1 METEFSLNSRWLLPA
16 RRSHVVR
23 RALAVATLVAALLIV
38 PGVRGWIAR
47 AVPGPA
53 TGEYRYPFQRATR
66 GAVIRD
72 LQAEIGF
79 YQDRIR
85 RDPTGGLDPASL
97 AGAYLRMARA
107 TGDLSWYLLA
117 EQAARRSLANLPYHN
132 TGAILVLARIA
143 EARHDFPEALRLAAE
158 VAGKEEALAIQV
170 TSYLAMGALDEAA
183 GAADQLL
190 PLAPTLGAYTL
201 RGLVQEAR
209 GRDEEALAD
218 FHRALALEEPGEAGG
233 SAAVRAY
240 LGRLHYRR
248 GRLDQARTLYRE
260 ALRILPQH
268 PLTLINLA
276 ELELRQ
282 GRYADAER
290 HLAEVV
296 TITEAS
302 PNVFDHAVLR
312 GLARA
317 KALAGD
323 ASGAE
328 ALWDEA
334 ERRLRRDV
342 TDGTFGHRRELA
354 RLLLERGRSPDA
366 KEALAL
372 MRNEVKIRRD
382 AETLDILA
390 WALTR
395 AGRWGEARAAMREA
409 LARGIRDAG
418 MLYRAGLIEQ
428 ALGHTEATARFF
440 SAVLSADPGYDQNA
454 RRVAGLGL
462 WEGER

>member
-1 METEFSLNSRWLLPA
+1 M
-16 RRSHVVR
+16 V
-23 RALAVATLVAALLIV
+23 ALAAALLAV
-38 PGVRGWIAR
+38 PGVRGWITQ
-47 AVPGPA
+47 AVTGPA
-53 TGEYRYPFQRATR
+53 AGEYRYQFQRATR
-66 GAVIRD
+66 GSIVRD

-85 RDPTGGLDPASL
+85 RDPTGGLDLASL

-107 TGDLSWYLLA
+107 TGELSWYLLA

-132 TGAILVLARIA
+132 TGAILILARIA
-143 EARHDFPEALRLAAE
+143 EARHDFPEALRLAAQ
-158 VAGKEEALAIQV
+158 VTGKEEALAISV
-170 TSYLAMGALDEAA
+170 TSHLAMGAVDTAA
-183 GAADQLL
+183 AAANQLI

-218 FHRALALEEPGEAGG
+218 FHRALAVEEPGEAGG

-248 GRLDQARTLYRE
+248 GRLDQARTLYGE

-290 HLAEVV
+290 HLTEVV
-296 TITEAS
+296 TISEAS

-317 KALAGD
+317 KTLAGD
-323 ASGAE
+323 ETGGE

-342 TDGTFGHRRELA
+342 AAGTFGHRRELA
-354 RLLLERGRSPDA
+354 RLLLERARPVDA
-366 KEALAL
+366 GEALAL
-372 MRNEVKIRRD
+372 MRAEVRIRRD

-390 WALTR
+390 WALIR
-395 AGRWGEARAAMREA
+395 AGRWGEARAAVGEA
-409 LARGIRDAG
+409 LSRGLRDAG
-418 MLYRAGLIEQ
+418 MLYRAALIEQ
-428 ALGHTEATARFF
+428 ALGDAEAAGRFF
-440 SAVLSADPGYDQNA
+440 RAAMSVDPTFDENT

-462 WEGER
+462 WEGQR